1 MERRKPKVNKS
12 KLWEC
17 SFLSESIPETQ
28 AIKRLAIHKSGRMT
42 YFNSHTGKAKIIS
55 SSRIQQDEICFPF
68 PYLPYC
74 SVLDLFVF
82 LCLWFPHCRQSFGQT
97 LLHLVE
103 IQRTVQKG
111 DAHSRTSVCL
121 LYATE
126 YKSLQDPSSLLPVT
140 QWLLLLSLRLQ
151 WDWWS

>member
-17 SFLSESIPETQ
+17 SFLSESIPETR

-55 SSRIQQDEICFPF
+55 SDRIQQDEICFPF

-82 LCLWFPHCRQSFGQT
+82 LCLWFPHCMQSFGQT

-103 IQRTVQKG
+103 IQRMVQKG
-111 DAHSRTSVCL
+111 DAHSQASACL
-121 LYATE
+121 LYATKQ
-126 YKSLQDPSSLLPVT
+126 KSHQDRWPLLPVT
-140 QWLLLLSLRLQ
+140 QRLLLLSLQL
-151 WDWWS
+151 